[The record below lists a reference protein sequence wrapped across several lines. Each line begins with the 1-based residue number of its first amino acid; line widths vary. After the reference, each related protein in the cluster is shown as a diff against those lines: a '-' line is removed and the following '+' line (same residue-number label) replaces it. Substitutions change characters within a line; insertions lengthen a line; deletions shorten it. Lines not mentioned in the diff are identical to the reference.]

1 MAEKELINLCGSVEH
16 IVFANKEN
24 GFAVIEVATGDEL
37 VCAVGNIPD
46 VQEGTEL
53 SMMGYYTTH
62 ATYGYQFRVETCEQK
77 MPATENAICKYLA
90 SGTIK
95 GIGPAIARRIVERFG
110 KDTLQI
116 MEEQPERLEIGRAHV

>member
-1 MAEKELINLCGSVEH
+1 MAEKKLINLCGSVEH

-77 MPATENAICKYLA
+77 MPCLLYTSRC
-90 SGTIK
+90 
-95 GIGPAIARRIVERFG
+95 V
-110 KDTLQI
+110 
-116 MEEQPERLEIGRAHV
+116 